1 MKDIHLSQTSTRFN
15 RYIHL
20 LSFFQLCKDKLICSD
35 ALEKKGND
43 FGVLRS
49 THLRSK
55 KKKKVKTTHSFASLC
70 VSLIQLLGLMSSVLT
85 GCLVRTTFSV
95 VITEKS

>member
-49 THLRSK
+49 THLCSKK
-55 KKKKVKTTHSFASLC
+55 KKKKVKTTHSFVSLC
-70 VSLIQLLGLMSSVLT
+70 VSHTVIRLNVFCFDWMSGKDNFLC
-85 GCLVRTTFSV
+85 GYH
-95 VITEKS
+95 